1 MDKFDMMEKLI
12 ENLGVKGALTELV
25 HALSDD
31 DMKDNYEYI
40 CRMNGIDN
48 ETEEEEELEDIE
60 FDEELDAIDLD
71 AIEDIDFSDIE
82 EALKD

>member
-12 ENLGVKGALTELV
+12 DNLGVRGALTELV

-31 DMKDNYEYI
+31 DMKENYEYI

-48 ETEEEEELEDIE
+48 ETEEEETFEDIE

-71 AIEDIDFSDIE
+71 AIEDIDFNDIE

>member
-12 ENLGVKGALTELV
+12 ENLGVKETLTELV

-31 DMKDNYEYI
+31 DMKENYEYI

>member
-31 DMKDNYEYI
+31 DMKENYEYI

-48 ETEEEEELEDIE
+48 ETEEEETLEDVE

-71 AIEDIDFSDIE
+71 DIENIDFSDIE

>member
-31 DMKDNYEYI
+31 DMKEYYDYI

-48 ETEEEEELEDIE
+48 ETEEEETLEEIE

-71 AIEDIDFSDIE
+71 GIEDIDFSDIE